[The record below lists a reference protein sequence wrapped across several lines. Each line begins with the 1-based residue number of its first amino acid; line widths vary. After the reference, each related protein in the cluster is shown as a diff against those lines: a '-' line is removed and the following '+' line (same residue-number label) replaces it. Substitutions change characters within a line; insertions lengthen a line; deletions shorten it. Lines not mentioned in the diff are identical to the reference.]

1 MLSNKFSKKYRKLL
15 LLRHFIG
22 AFIVFFVLLAVCL
35 GIESVGNNNFY
46 IFVEKVAGYDFACF
60 VHDYEPSII
69 VFGFLISELF
79 MWIAIERSSSRK
91 ILKVLDSLEY
101 VVDNSAD
108 NIELPLEF
116 SDLQNWLN
124 LIKMQNRE
132 QQHLLEIEAQKKS
145 DTLTYLAH
153 DIRTPLA
160 SVVGY
165 LSLLCEAPDMPA
177 IQREKYTKVAFRK
190 AIQFEKLIDDFFDIT
205 RYSLSDKTLVKREI
219 DICFLIEQ
227 LADEFYPLLKPKELH
242 IDLKLGEGLFITGDS
257 EKIARV
263 FNNLLKNAINYSYPK
278 SSIEIYASQTLS
290 YITVSIKNYGKT
302 IPADEL
308 GHIFDK
314 FYRSKEYGESEE
326 SGTGLG
332 LAIAKEIVRIH
343 NGSIYAMS
351 DDEIT
356 VFEVKL
362 PVAEKQR

>member
-1 MLSNKFSKKYRKLL
+1 MSNKFSKKYRKLL

-35 GIESVGNNNFY
+35 VIESVGNNNFY
-46 IFVEKVAGYDFACF
+46 VFVEKVAGYDFACF

-69 VFGFLISELF
+69 VFGFLILELL

-190 AIQFEKLIDDFFDIT
+190 AIQ
-205 RYSLSDKTLVKREI
+205 
-219 DICFLIEQ
+219 
-227 LADEFYPLLKPKELH
+227 
-242 IDLKLGEGLFITGDS
+242 
-257 EKIARV
+257 
-263 FNNLLKNAINYSYPK
+263 LKN
-278 SSIEIYASQTLS
+278 
-290 YITVSIKNYGKT
+290 
-302 IPADEL
+302 
-308 GHIFDK
+308 
-314 FYRSKEYGESEE
+314 
-326 SGTGLG
+326 
-332 LAIAKEIVRIH
+332 
-343 NGSIYAMS
+343 
-351 DDEIT
+351 
-356 VFEVKL
+356 
-362 PVAEKQR
+362 